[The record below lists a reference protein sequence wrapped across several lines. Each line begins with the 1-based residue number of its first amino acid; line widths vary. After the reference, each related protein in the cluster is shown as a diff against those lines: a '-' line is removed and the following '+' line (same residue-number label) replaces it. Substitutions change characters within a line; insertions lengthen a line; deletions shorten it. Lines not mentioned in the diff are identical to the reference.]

1 MMGNPVSGSS
11 RKSFRAELRLLVTAA
26 ILPLA
31 GLVSWVIY
39 DRLQHDLEDSAA
51 LASRLARFTATDAER
66 FLRITESLLSV
77 TARQPRFTDG
87 RSGDCDTAFETF
99 LRLFPAYRGYVVS
112 DAQGR
117 VLSSGHMRDDY
128 RFPEGEK
135 VFFPPPDRRA
145 HYAVGNA
152 LPDSIGGGMVVPIA
166 HPIAS
171 NAGEAGGSIAV
182 RFDAGHFLPIV
193 AAARLPKG
201 VTVGVFDGAGRLL
214 ASTSET
220 TGDVWQGI
228 DNSPVLEEMR
238 QRNEGVIRA
247 SGVVEDQYRYGFSR
261 IAGTDWVAV
270 AAMSTAQ
277 ASSAVRQRALVAGM
291 VGLAVLG
298 LSIVLASILGRR
310 ILRPLVRAARI
321 AGHAANGKLDA
332 RLPADGPA
340 EMAIMAYQF
349 NRMLDTLDTKRQA
362 LRASEARY
370 RELVELSSDWL
381 WEQDAEHRFT
391 LVEGSAFVVASVEH
405 NVIGKRRWEI
415 PGYAPLTES
424 WDEFK
429 ARLDSHKPFLGIMFK
444 QVAPS
449 GAIHYLRVSGKP
461 VFDEA
466 GGFVGYRGLAADVT
480 AEVSGRM
487 ALQESERKYRDVF
500 DKNHRINLLIDPDSG
515 GIVDASE
522 SACGFF
528 GHARAA
534 MTKLHLADLGLQPW
548 GSPEHARATAIP
560 SGVQEFVWRPI
571 GADEIV
577 LEARSGPVNAAGREV
592 QFVSLYDVT
601 ARKKAEDRL
610 RILVRAVEQ
619 SPASIVIT
627 DTAGRIEYVN
637 PRFEEVTGYAK
648 EEVIGKNPRILK
660 SGCNPPELYEA
671 LWRAITSGGEWR
683 GELCNRAKDGELYWE
698 YASISAVLDE
708 EGRIAHYVAVKENI
722 TERKN
727 REEEIRE
734 LNASLERRVKE
745 RTAELEMSN
754 RELDAFSYSVSHD
767 LRAPLRAING
777 FAHLI
782 EENDGDRLSDE
793 SREMIERLKRSAVR
807 MGELIDDLLQL
818 ARAGRTEMHR
828 QKVSLGETA
837 AEVARELQAHYPRA
851 EVRVGELPAAICDR
865 TLIRQVFANLLGN
878 AFKYSA
884 RQPAPRIEVGMV
896 AAECGAP
903 AFFVRD
909 NGAGFDMRYAQRLFG
924 LFQRLHSAE
933 EFPGTGVGLAIVK
946 RILERHGGRIWA
958 ESAPDE
964 GATFYFTLGEAG

>member
-1 MMGNPVSGSS
+1 MRNPASGSS
-11 RKSFRAELRLLVTAA
+11 RKSLLAELRLLVTAA

-31 GLVSWVIY
+31 GLVSWVVY
-39 DRLQHDLEDSAA
+39 DRLQHDLEDGAA
-51 LASRLARFTATDAER
+51 LAGRLARFTAADAER
-66 FLRITESLLSV
+66 FLRVTESLLGSA
-77 TARQPRFTDG
+77 ARQPHIADPRSDG
-87 RSGDCDTAFETF
+87 CDSAFEIF
-99 LRLFPAYRGYVVS
+99 SSLSPAYRGYVVS

-117 VLSSGHMRDDY
+117 VLCSGHMRDDY
-128 RFPEGEK
+128 RFPEGAK

-182 RFDAGHFLPIV
+182 RFDDGHFLPIV
-193 AAARLPKG
+193 AAARLPEG
-201 VTVGVFDGAGRLL
+201 VAVGIFDGVGQLL
-214 ASTSET
+214 ASTSEVAVA
-220 TGDVWQGI
+220 VWRGI
-228 DNSPVLEEMR
+228 DNVPAMEGMR

-247 SGVVEDQYRYGFSR
+247 EETADGLHHYGFSR
-261 IAGTDWVAV
+261 VAGTDWVAV
-270 AAMSTAQ
+270 AALSTAQ
-277 ASSAVRQRALVAGM
+277 ASSAVRQRAWIAGGVA
-291 VGLAVLG
+291 LIVLG
-298 LSIVLASILGRR
+298 GTIALATLLGRR

-340 EMAIMAYQF
+340 EMAIVATQF
-349 NRMLDTLDTKRQA
+349 NRMMDALSSERQA

-391 LVEGSAFVVASVEH
+391 WVEGSAFVVAGVEH

-660 SGCNPPELYEA
+660 SGYNPPELYEA
-671 LWRAITSGGEWR
+671 LWRSIASGGEWR
-683 GELCNRAKDGELYWE
+683 GELCNRAKSGELYWE
-698 YASISAVLDE
+698 TASISAVLDE
-708 EGRIAHYVAVKENI
+708 EGRIAHFVAVKENV
-722 TERKN
+722 TERK
-727 REEEIRE
+727 RRDEEIRE
-734 LNASLERRVKE
+734 LNASLELRVKE
-745 RTAELEMSN
+745 RTVELEMSN

-767 LRAPLRAING
+767 LRRRWAING
-777 FAHLI
+777 FAPS
-782 EENDGDRLSDE
+782 DRGK
-793 SREMIERLKRSAVR
+793 RWRPPERGEPSTDRAAEIQCR
-807 MGELIDDLLQL
+807 PHGELIDDRSNWPAPDDRTCVRRKSVS
-818 ARAGRTEMHR
+818 ARRRAKWSGSCRFTIRR
-828 QKVSLGETA
+828 QKFGSVSCRLGLRPHTD
-837 AEVARELQAHYPRA
+837 
-851 EVRVGELPAAICDR
+851 PAS
-865 TLIRQVFANLLGN
+865 LANLVGN

-884 RQPAPRIEVGMV
+884 GQAVPLIEIGTVPGKGG
-896 AAECGAP
+896 AAAV
-903 AFFVRD
+903 FVRD

>member
-1 MMGNPVSGSS
+1 MRNPASGSS
-11 RKSFRAELRLLVTAA
+11 RKSLLAELRLLVTAA

-31 GLVSWVIY
+31 GLVSWVVY
-39 DRLQHDLEDSAA
+39 DRLQHDLEDGAA
-51 LASRLARFTATDAER
+51 LAGRLARFTAADAER
-66 FLRITESLLSV
+66 FLRVTESLLGSA
-77 TARQPRFTDG
+77 ARQPHIADPRSDG
-87 RSGDCDTAFETF
+87 CDSAFEIF
-99 LRLFPAYRGYVVS
+99 SSLSPAYRGYVVS

-117 VLSSGHMRDDY
+117 VLCSGHMRDDY
-128 RFPEGEK
+128 RFPEGAK

-182 RFDAGHFLPIV
+182 RFDDGHFLPIV
-193 AAARLPKG
+193 AAARLPEG
-201 VTVGVFDGAGRLL
+201 VAVGIFDGVGQLL
-214 ASTSET
+214 ASTSEVAVA
-220 TGDVWQGI
+220 VWRGI
-228 DNSPVLEEMR
+228 DNVPAMEGMR

-247 SGVVEDQYRYGFSR
+247 EETADGLHHYGFSR
-261 IAGTDWVAV
+261 VAGTDWVAV
-270 AAMSTAQ
+270 AALSTAQ
-277 ASSAVRQRALVAGM
+277 ASSAVRQRAWIAGGVA
-291 VGLAVLG
+291 LIVLG
-298 LSIVLASILGRR
+298 GTIALATLLGRR

-340 EMAIMAYQF
+340 EMAIVATQF
-349 NRMLDTLDTKRQA
+349 NRMMDALSSERQA

-391 LVEGSAFVVASVEH
+391 WVEGSAFVVAGVEH

-671 LWRAITSGGEWR
+671 LWRSIASGGEWR
-683 GELCNRAKDGELYWE
+683 GELCNRAKSGELYWE
-698 YASISAVLDE
+698 TASISAVLDE
-708 EGRIAHYVAVKENI
+708 EGRIAHFVAVKENV
-722 TERKN
+722 TERK
-727 REEEIRE
+727 RRDEEIRE
-734 LNASLERRVKE
+734 LNASLELRVKE
-745 RTAELEMSN
+745 RTVELEMSN

-782 EENDGDRLSDE
+782 EENDGAHLSEE
-793 SREMIERLKRSAVR
+793 SRQLIERLKSNAVR

-818 ARAGRTEMHR
+818 ARTGRQDMR
-828 QKVSLGETA
+828 PQKVSLGETA
-837 AEVARELQAHYPRA
+837 AEVVRELQIHHPQA
-851 EVRVGELPAAICDR
+851 EVRIGELPTWVCDR
-865 TLIRQVFANLLGN
+865 TLIRQVFANLVGN

-884 RQPAPRIEVGMV
+884 GQAVPLIEIGTVPGKGG
-896 AAECGAP
+896 AAAV
-903 AFFVRD
+903 FVRD